1 MYDVIARAFAS
12 HQCDL
17 GSNPGVNT
25 ICGSSLLLVLSFAL
39 SGVFFLVLWISPL
52 LKNQHFLIPIRL

>member
-1 MYDVIARAFAS
+1 MYDVVARAFSS

-17 GSNPGVNT
+17 GSNPGVNA
-25 ICGSSLLLVLSFAL
+25 ICGQSLLLVLSFAL
-39 SGVFFLVLWISPL
+39 DSPPSPPPH